1 MSETKKLPTVTPEQ
15 WRSAVLQ
22 VLDDRGPDFADPN
35 VRLGMS
41 CVYFDEEGNGS
52 CLFGGVLELLG
63 VTLNDLD
70 MIEGEDVATIMSHLG
85 VDDDPALVF
94 ASTEAQASQDSGDTY
109 ELVRRFFLTTES
121 AYRCGVAQGR
131 IEPR

>member
-1 MSETKKLPTVTPEQ
+1 MNETKKLPTVTPEQ

-22 VLDDRGPDFADPN
+22 VLDERGPDFADPN
-35 VRLGMS
+35 AQLGMS
-41 CVYFDEEGNGS
+41 CVYFDAEGNGS
-52 CLFGGVLELLG
+52 CLFGGVLEHLG

-70 MIEGEDVATIMSHLG
+70 MIEGEDVSTVMSHLG
-85 VDDDPALVF
+85 VDDPALVF
-94 ASTEAQASQDSGDTY
+94 ASTEAQGSQDAGDTY
-109 ELVRRFFLTTES
+109 GLVRRFFLTTQS